1 MSEPQGWRAIRT
13 QFDQAFR
20 RNGPVHRAWLWS
32 KEPLAI
38 IAIVL
43 VSRTALGAP
52 YYVPSGSMEPTLQ
65 IGDEFVASKYA
76 YGYSR
81 YSMPFDL
88 GPKSTQ
94 RWLGAMPK
102 RGDVVVFRL
111 PRDPDQVWIKRVI
124 GLPGDRIQMREGRLY
139 INGTIV
145 PMKPNGAG
153 KVELENGERVT
164 ARALIE
170 TLPGGVSHPVYT
182 LPWGSPLD
190 NTKVFIVPPNNLFMM
205 GDDRDN
211 SLDSRVAAA
220 DGGVGFL
227 PMENVVGRAEFV
239 IGSWDFPVGEQA
251 VSNWLTALRLSRFFT
266 SVN

>member
-1 MSEPQGWRAIRT
+1 MKQQGWRAILARIEASFRT
-13 QFDQAFR
+13 GQ
-20 RNGPVHRAWLWS
+20 PVRRAWDWV
-32 KEPLAI
+32 KEPLI
-38 IAIVL
+38 IVAIVL
-43 VSRTALGAP
+43 ASRTAIGAP

-65 IGDEFVASKYA
+65 IGDEFVAAKYP

-88 GPKSTQ
+88 GPKSAH
-94 RWLGAMPK
+94 RWLGTLPK

-124 GLPGDRIQMREGRLY
+124 GLPGDRIQMRLGRLY
-139 INGTIV
+139 INGKIV
-145 PMKPNGAG
+145 PLRPAG
-153 KVELENGERVT
+153 GGEVELENGERVA
-164 ARALIE
+164 ARAFIE
-170 TLPGGVSHPVYT
+170 ILPGGVSHPVYK

-190 NTKVFIVPPNNLFMM
+190 NTRVFTVPADHLFMM

-211 SLDSRVAAA
+211 SLDSRVAAK

-227 PMENVVGRAEFV
+227 PLENVVGRAEFV
-239 IGSWDFPVGEQA
+239 IGSWDFPVGEQSVA
-251 VSNWLTALRLSRFFT
+251 NWLSAIRLSRFFT